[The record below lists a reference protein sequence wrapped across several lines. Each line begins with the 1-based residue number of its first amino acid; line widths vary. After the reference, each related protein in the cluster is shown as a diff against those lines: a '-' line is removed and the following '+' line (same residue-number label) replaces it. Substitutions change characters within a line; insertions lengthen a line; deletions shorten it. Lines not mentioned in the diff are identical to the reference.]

1 MPSAQSQDKPSVAH
15 RISRAVGIAVAVG
28 IALIALTAL
37 TVTLLSKSRAKR
49 SYPVNDVAYTVYDSP
64 EDLIE
69 GERLSKAR
77 ACAECHGS
85 NLAGHVASDELP
97 MMRMI
102 GPNLTGGQGSVIQ
115 DWSDEDIVRVLRYG
129 VYPDGRA
136 AFFMPAHEYFSMPDK
151 EMGQILA
158 YLRSL
163 DPIDNDPGKS
173 KLGIIGRVLHVTGAM
188 PMYPAE
194 NMDHDKAPS
203 VIDTSSPL
211 AYGEYL
217 ANSCRGCHGAGLS
230 GGDLPGA
237 PSSIPAASNL
247 TPHESGLGS
256 HTLESFTITM
266 RTGVAPDGREL
277 SSFMPFENY
286 ASMTDDELSSLWE
299 YFNSL
304 PAAEFG
310 GR

>member
-1 MPSAQSQDKPSVAH
+1 MEPQVKRST
-15 RISRAVGIAVAVG
+15 SRGILRWLGITLAVG
-28 IALIALTAL
+28 IALLALTAL
-37 TVTLLSKSRAKR
+37 VITLLSKGRAKR
-49 SYPVNDVAYTVYDSP
+49 SYPVNEVAYTVYDSP
-64 EDLIE
+64 DDLIE

-77 ACAECHGS
+77 GCAECHGA

-102 GPNLTGGQGSVIQ
+102 GSNLTGGEGSVIQ

-129 VYPDGRA
+129 VYPDGRP
-136 AFFMPAHEYFSMPDK
+136 AFFMPAHEYFAMPAK
-151 EMGQILA
+151 EMGQIIS
-158 YLRSL
+158 YLRTL
-163 DPIDNDPGKS
+163 EPIDHNPGKS
-173 KLGIIGRVLHVTGAM
+173 KLGIIGHVLHVTGAM
-188 PMYPAE
+188 AMYPAE
-194 NMDHDKAPS
+194 KIDQAEEPP
-203 VIDTSSPL
+203 VIDASSPL
-211 AYGEYL
+211 AFGAYL
-217 ANSCRGCHGAGLS
+217 SDSCRGCHGTGLS

-237 PSSIPAASNL
+237 PSSIPAPTNL

-256 HTLESFTITM
+256 YTLDGFKTTM

-277 SSFMPFENY
+277 SPFMPFENY
-286 ASMTDDELSSLWE
+286 ASMTDDELSALWA